1 MAGIDIKI
9 KRGSGELAILALL
22 HQEPLHGY
30 EISKR
35 IALLSGGILQF
46 NLASL
51 YPLLYRMEK
60 RGWVKGKWEE
70 SKNGR
75 KRRNYHLTRNGRMQ
89 LAPLRQEWGMFFQAL
104 HRIAGVAN
112 AG

>member
-1 MAGIDIKI
+1 MVEIDAKI

-22 HQEPLHGY
+22 NREPLHGY

-35 IALLSGGILQF
+35 ITQVTGGILQF

-51 YPLLYRMEK
+51 YPLLYRLEK
-60 RGWVKGKWEE
+60 RGWVKGKWEVAK
-70 SKNGR
+70 SGR
-75 KRRNYHLTRNGRMQ
+75 KRRCYHLTRAGKKQ
-89 LAPLRQEWGMFFQAL
+89 LAPLREEWGLFFQAL
-104 HRIAGVAN
+104 DRIAGVAH